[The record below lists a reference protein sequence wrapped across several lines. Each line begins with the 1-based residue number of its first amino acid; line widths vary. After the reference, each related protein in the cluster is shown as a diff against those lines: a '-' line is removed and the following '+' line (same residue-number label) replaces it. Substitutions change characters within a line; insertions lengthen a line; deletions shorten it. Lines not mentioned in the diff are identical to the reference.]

1 MKVQAMFIGKPKQ
14 LGDAYAMDKM
24 QQAWV
29 SAINRDRVDG
39 GFVDVLG
46 FNGDE
51 VADKKHHGGVDK
63 AVFCYPY
70 VHYELWRNELNID
83 IDAGGFGE
91 NLCVTDMDE
100 STVCLGDVYEIGS
113 ARLQVTQPRKPC
125 WKPARKHGELELS
138 RITEENGR
146 TGWYFKV
153 LVPGEINEG
162 EEIRLVERLHNTW
175 SIARCNDVMHRSTD
189 MSEVKEMSELP
200 ELAETWKVSLQK
212 KLAGHIEDSS
222 RRIYGP
228 NI

>member
-1 MKVQAMFIGKPKQ
+1 MKVQSMFIGKPKQ
-14 LGDAYAMDKM
+14 LGDANATNKM
-24 QQAWV
+24 QQEWV

-39 GFVDVLG
+39 GFVDILG

-70 VHYELWRNELNID
+70 AHYELWRNELNID

-91 NLCVTDMDE
+91 NLCVTDIDE

-125 WKPARKHGELELS
+125 WKPARKYGEMELS
-138 RITEENGR
+138 RITEENGC

-153 LVPGEINEG
+153 LVPGDIQIGDEV
-162 EEIRLVERLHNTW
+162 RLVERLHNAW
-175 SIARCNDVMHRSTD
+175 SIAHCNDVMHQSTD

-200 ELAETWKVSLQK
+200 ELAETWKVSLLK
-212 KLAGHIEDSS
+212 KLEGDVENKT

-228 NI
+228 NV

>member
-1 MKVQAMFIGKPKQ
+1 MKVQSMFIGKPKQ
-14 LGDAYAMDKM
+14 LGDVNATDKM

-29 SAINRDRVDG
+29 SAINRDRVNSG
-39 GFVDVLG
+39 YVDTLG

-70 VHYELWRNELNID
+70 AHYELWRNELNID

-125 WKPARKHGELELS
+125 WKPARKYGELELS

-153 LVPGEINEG
+153 LVPGDIQTGDEV
-162 EEIRLVERLHNTW
+162 RLVERMHDAW
-175 SIARCNDVMHRSTD
+175 SIARCNDVMHRSDD
-189 MSEVKEMSELP
+189 MNEVREMSEIH
-200 ELAETWKVSLQK
+200 ELAYTWKESLQK
-212 KLAGHIEDSS
+212 KLEGYIEDKTG
-222 RRIYGP
+222 RIYGP
-228 NI
+228 NV